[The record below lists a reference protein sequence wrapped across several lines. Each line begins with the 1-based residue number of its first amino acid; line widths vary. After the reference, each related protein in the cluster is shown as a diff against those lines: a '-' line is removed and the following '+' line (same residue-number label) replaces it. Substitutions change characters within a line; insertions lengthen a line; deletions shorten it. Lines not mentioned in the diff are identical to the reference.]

1 MLHIVLYEALA
12 FVVYFVCL
20 SFFEWWFHRFM
31 FHSPKINK
39 RTFRAHTLIHHQDF
53 KYEPESYEWRAP
65 REKKHIAMD
74 WWSLPLFIVTL
85 SPAFILMQFL
95 TKLPTFWGGLAA
107 VVVYYTVYESL
118 HYLMHVPGKY
128 AIERTSFFQ
137 FVKEHHRVHHKYMLR
152 NLNVFFPF
160 ADIVMGTYRTATI
173 PARMDRVADRK
184 RERAQAAAAVLAQAA
199 AEHQQDGNEAQTT
212 STKAPQGVNAG

>member
-1 MLHIVLYEALA
+1 
-12 FVVYFVCL
+12 
-20 SFFEWWFHRFM
+20 
-31 FHSPKINK
+31 
-39 RTFRAHTLIHHQDF
+39 
-53 KYEPESYEWRAP
+53 
-65 REKKHIAMD
+65 
-74 WWSLPLFIVTL
+74 
-85 SPAFILMQFL
+85 
-95 TKLPTFWGGLAA
+95 
-107 VVVYYTVYESL
+107 
-118 HYLMHVPGKY
+118 MHVPGKY